1 MVSKDSKGVLDI
13 EMGFFSNIVGSLFFL
28 AGGPGGL
35 GHEGQTEIY
44 DFYFRFAKNH
54 QMVQCTGVAIFLEG
68 LNFTFSKISNGE
80 RTQMYGENPLLGRL
94 GALYS
99 SGGTLFFFCKIR
111 AFCEVPNLLWS
122 SYSEKVVCQVDLDG
136 FGMMTGFIFCPD
148 EQTTTCCRCG

>member
-13 EMGFFSNIVGSLFFL
+13 EMGFFSNIVGSLFFW

-80 RTQMYGENPLLGRL
+80 RTQMYGENPLLSRL

-99 SGGTLFFFCKIR
+99 SGGTLFFFFAKFEHF
-111 AFCEVPNLLWS
+111 A
-122 SYSEKVVCQVDLDG
+122 KCQISFGHRIPRKLFARWIWMDL
-136 FGMMTGFIFCPD
+136 
-148 EQTTTCCRCG
+148 E

>member
-13 EMGFFSNIVGSLFFL
+13 EMGFFSNIVGSLFFW

-80 RTQMYGENPLLGRL
+80 RTQMYGENHLLGRL

-99 SGGTLFFFCKIR
+99 SGGTLFFFLQ
-111 AFCEVPNLLWS
+111 NS
-122 SYSEKVVCQVDLDG
+122 SILRSAKSPLVIVFRESCLPGG
-136 FGMMTGFIFCPD
+136 FGWIWNDDWIHLLP
-148 EQTTTCCRCG
+148 R